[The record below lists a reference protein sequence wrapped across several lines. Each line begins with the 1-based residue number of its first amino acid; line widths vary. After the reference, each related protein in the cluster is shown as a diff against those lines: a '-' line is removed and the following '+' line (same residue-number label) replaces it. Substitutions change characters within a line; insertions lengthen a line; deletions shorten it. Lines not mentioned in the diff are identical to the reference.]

1 MSRVPR
7 MPDLGDPGADGTG
20 EMAET
25 VKIDAVNGNAGEE
38 RKQISSDHPIRVI
51 NGHEQNRKVD
61 EMVDQNL
68 GRSNVPFAVNKDG
81 LVQYQSQQGTED
93 G

>member
-1 MSRVPR
+1 
-7 MPDLGDPGADGTG
+7 MPDLGDPGADRTT

-25 VKIDAVNGNAGEE
+25 VKIDAVNGDAGEE
-38 RKQISSDHPIRVI
+38 RKQISSDRPIRVI
-51 NGHEQNRKVD
+51 NGHGQKRKAD

-81 LVQYQSQQGTED
+81 LVQYQSQQGTDD

>member
-1 MSRVPR
+1 
-7 MPDLGDPGADGTG
+7 MPDLGNLGADGTR

-25 VKIDAVNGNAGEE
+25 VKIDAVNGDAGEE

-51 NGHEQNRKVD
+51 NGHEQTHKVD
-61 EMVDQNL
+61 EMADQNF

-81 LVQYQSQQGTED
+81 QVHYQS
-93 G
+93 

>member
-1 MSRVPR
+1 

-51 NGHEQNRKVD
+51 NGHEQNCKVD
-61 EMVDQNL
+61 EMVDQNF

-81 LVQYQSQQGTED
+81 LVQYQSQQGTDD